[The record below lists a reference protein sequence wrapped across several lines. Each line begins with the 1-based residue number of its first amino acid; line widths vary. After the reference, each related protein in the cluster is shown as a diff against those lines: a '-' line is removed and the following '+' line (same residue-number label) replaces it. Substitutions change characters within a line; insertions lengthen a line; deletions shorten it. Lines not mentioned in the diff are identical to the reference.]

1 MSLAEDHFSEQTT
14 LSFLINYLIMKSFLK
29 KMVAAVSLVVA
40 MVANVEAQNSFAYQ
54 AVIRT
59 AKGELVSNKE
69 IGMQFSLIYDGKVVY
84 CETQKPTTNQYGSV
98 QVEVGKGQKV
108 SGSFADVPWSTM
120 QVMMKIEADPNGGTN
135 YIDLGTIQ
143 LQPAPYAMYA
153 PAAGKVTTIQAGD
166 PKSDS
171 NALFEVKDKD
181 GNVVFAVYPDGV
193 RVFVDDSDSTVTK
206 AISTGFAVSGRKA
219 AKEGE
224 EANIFAVNAQ
234 GTQVFVNEEDT
245 AGGKAMQTGFA
256 VSGRKA
262 AKDGSDLFTVGSTGT
277 QVYIDE
283 DATKAVRTGFAVS
296 GRRGGAKDTD
306 KYLEINTDGT
316 HVYIDNE
323 DDSTKAVRTGFAV
336 SGRRGGAKDAAKYM
350 EINAD
355 GTKVYVGADGKAI
368 KTGFAVSGRR
378 GGSKGKEI
386 KLFEVNNFGTQI
398 YIDAENTK
406 AQRTG
411 FAVSGRRGA
420 AKDGN
425 FDSNQDKYMVIDA
438 DGTVIYVDYEAAKAI
453 QTGFAVSGRKAAK
466 DGTQNTILKVDNA
479 EGTHIY
485 IEDVDGKVMP
495 TGFAVSGRKAAK
507 DGESDL
513 MRITGDKTTITAKNL
528 GMLDKESDKSMMSI
542 TSDST
547 KIITDDLQLLNHN
560 DSTLLTTNNGNVE
573 VMNDLVV
580 LGDVAQTVDADT
592 VEDALP
598 IYMAVVERID
608 TIVCA
613 DTAPGLQAAKGY
625 ALLKIYGNGLF
636 AQNQNI
642 DAEGNNVI
650 LFDANGN
657 PIQQHQAA
665 AAAVI
670 LAKAS
675 TADAKLIV
683 WPLKQVNN
691 LKICFGLMA
700 AGDTANRYVN
710 VEAYVNA
717 SAPVE
722 CLVDVKAEV
731 DSLGTVVVNGP
742 KVYGEKVD
750 LVPQPIEGYHFT
762 KWTDGRQANPRTALI
777 LHDTAFA
784 SANFEINTYNIIAKA
799 KNGKV
804 EISGPWNAD
813 TTFNHGSKITLKAIP
828 FENHH
833 FMGWSD
839 GDTAKLRQFTIKSD
853 TTFEALFAIDSF
865 NIKLQAK
872 NGMVAGEGV
881 YPYGTEIEIS
891 ATADTAAGYHFV
903 NWSDNIDDNPRK
915 LTVTENL
922 ELTANFAINTYAL
935 TYKVDGEIFG
945 DVETVEYGAP
955 LTLRDSLVKEGY
967 TFSGWS
973 AIPETMPK
981 NNVTVTGSWSINQ
994 YTITFK
1000 SDTNVVYTTIKQ
1012 DYNTTFDMPKE
1023 EPVKTGYTF
1032 KGWSDTLTTI
1042 PAKDTTITAKW
1053 EINKYKVTFDTD
1065 GGTEIAA
1072 IEQDYNTAFDML
1084 KNEPTKAGY
1093 SFKGWSDTLT
1103 TIPAMDITITAKWE
1117 IEKYKIEFDYNGGAL
1132 AEGVTNQA
1140 EYTIE
1145 SKDITLAE
1153 PSRIGYEFEGWEGT
1167 GLTGP
1172 TKNVIITKGSTG
1184 NRSYT
1189 AKWKIENYDISY
1201 ILDNNASWASGCN
1214 PTVSY
1219 NYETETVT
1227 LPTSQNIACAS
1238 HTFVGWVD
1246 AAGNAITGWN
1256 AHTRVGSLE
1265 LTAQWTV
1272 NQYSVTYAANESA
1285 YGYVTAKDANNNEIA
1300 TGSSV
1305 DYGTTITLEAH
1316 AYEHYQFKKWSDDS
1330 FDNPHAAMPVTEAV
1344 NLTATFEPKE
1354 YNVRFEGNI
1363 ANAIGGM
1370 QAQRFTYDVSQELV
1384 PNSYTA
1390 NGYAFAGWATTE
1402 TGAKVYDD
1410 KQTISIDDNIK
1421 LYAVWFNA
1429 QLASSAT
1436 TFYKGSTLS
1445 VSAAFKTNNGSAYM
1459 PDTEQ
1464 LSWQLALKTLA
1475 GTAVEGTTTTADA
1488 SSASLTI
1495 PVTTTLTEG
1504 QYILHAVLNY
1514 NGTQI
1519 GEADFMVTAVEGM
1532 VAVKGATVSGP
1543 VGTGDAASKVFI
1555 DGRTVAIRDLV
1566 VCDHE
1571 VTQAE
1576 YQSVMGTNPSYFD
1589 NTPGTFDGVDGIKLV
1604 TAGETQEN
1612 RPVEMVSWYDALVYC
1627 NALSNKEGLTPCYS
1641 INGSTNPADWG
1652 DVPTSDNNATWD
1664 AVTCNFDANGYR
1676 LPTEAEWEYVARGG
1690 NGGIPAN
1697 QTTYSGSDNIDA
1709 VAWYNANSDSK
1720 SHEVKKKNPNTLG
1733 IYDMTGNI
1741 WEWCWD
1747 KTNKLDGADDN
1758 VTPIVSSTSFDGV
1771 GEGDKRVGRGGCWIF
1786 DANLCGV
1793 AYRRCNSPVWK
1804 YKDVGFRVV
1813 RTANAEPATSYIF
1826 IGGDNANNGNTGL
1839 TFNSPLKTI
1848 EAAAAK
1854 MNDANTNYTICVN
1867 GTLTGSQTLGEEF
1880 NGKAKSITLRGL
1892 NGTDKLDGQ
1901 SQDRVLYDS
1910 TTVPVTIKNLTI
1922 TRGNAEESDGGGIYI
1937 AKGATLALANGAL
1950 VTGNKSSRK
1959 GTNPETGR
1967 GGGVYNAGTLFMY
1980 GSAVIGDNTQTSAAS
1995 SISNCS
2001 NTAARGSGL
2010 FNASTGKAYLGYSS
2024 ENQISEL
2031 TGGIFYNYNS
2041 GVNNIEG
2048 TGVFNRGTVKMSSG
2062 AIAYNGSESF
2072 GVGVYNEGN
2081 QGYFELSGGKISN
2094 NKSYSSSSFGGG
2106 MRVVTSA
2113 TFKMTGGEISGNQ
2126 AAYCGAVSV
2135 MTATFTMTGG
2145 IISGNTS
2152 LATSKS
2158 VEFESGNFNIGGSA
2172 VIADTVRLVYKSNK
2186 MDTICIYKKIDD
2198 DVTVI
2203 LAPDLYT
2210 NNLTILALDNNAQTN
2225 LLNEVGKFRLTNSD
2239 WRISTDGK
2247 LLSKDFV
2254 QVPGAYFTG
2263 AATVASSGVFVQDT
2277 QITIPNLLVCNHE
2290 VTQREWQT
2298 VMGISQEV
2306 MDEMDKK
2313 DDEADNGVHGI
2324 GDNNPAYRVTWY
2336 AAIAYCNKRSLD
2348 EGLTP
2353 VYTVSGIDNWRDL
2366 TYYQI
2371 PKDADDDIWDAVTC
2385 DPNANGY
2392 RLPTEAEWEYLARG
2406 GNLTNN
2412 GQTNYSGSN
2421 TIGEVAWYK
2430 GNSSGKTHE
2439 VKTTTM
2445 ANRLGLF
2452 DMSGNVWE
2460 WCWDLDLQSPTHE
2473 RHTRGGSWDCNNQAD
2488 PHEWCNVNTRATD
2501 EPYELKHDLG
2511 LRVVRTVSQLGMV
2524 YVEGATV
2531 SDQVNGSLVFNGRT
2545 IAIPNLIVSDHEVT
2559 QFEYQAVMGTNPS
2572 QFISNPA
2579 EGEVQENRPVENVSW
2594 YDAIYYCNKRSAREG
2609 LTACYKVDNDTST
2622 ANWGYIP
2629 HKGDVITG
2637 TITCDFNAN
2646 GYRLPTEA
2654 EWEYLARGG
2663 NLTNEGQTAYS
2674 GNDDASKVAWFGDA
2688 NGQTHEVKKLDSN
2701 VLDLYD
2707 MSGNLWEWCWDW
2719 YVYPI
2724 GNTTPATGPEEGSK
2738 RCLRGGCWKTD
2749 VSNSEVVCRGY
2760 FEPKTRSSIY
2770 GFRVV
2775 RSASSSIYVGGG
2787 TSSNPTGLTPND
2799 AFATLAEATNLI
2811 KTINNPSLDYTIY
2824 INGTLEGAQTLT
2836 ADLNDK
2842 ASSIT
2847 LCGLN
2852 GLDGYGVPRDK
2863 LSKNYSSAVLTISTT
2878 VSVTIR
2884 DLQIT
2889 GGSISGN
2896 GGGIYINNGN
2906 VTLVRGALVGDVATA
2921 AASYGTNSNMAKSG
2935 AGVYLD
2941 GGTLTMKNGSAISH
2955 NYATAN
2961 NMNTSNEGGGGVFVT
2976 GGGQLN
2982 IEPGAKI
2989 EFNGSAM
2996 RAGGVLLAGKANV
3009 TMTGGAISNNSATN
3023 YGGGVLFAS
3032 DAYEKTFV
3040 MNGGSISNN
3049 TVTENDINNSSPGGG
3064 GVFLDHGTFIM
3075 SGDASI
3081 NGNTATLNGGGIR
3094 MVQDAVFKMQGGTI
3108 SGNSLSL
3115 TTQNYGLGI
3124 SMAINAQ
3131 LYMGGSA
3138 YINPNNDVL
3147 VDEDNRI
3154 EEVNR
3159 ITVTSQ
3165 LTAEAPVATI
3175 TPVSYSRTTPMLQIP
3190 DNADNSLKAEFGKF
3204 AVTPQN
3210 ESTLWAISDEG
3221 YLTQTIEDGSSLQS
3235 TINSVNASGI
3245 SATITLADDIYLTRG
3260 FSGKDADHKITIDGV
3275 GNYHIAIQS
3284 ETNDIVIKNVNFQ
3297 NGYSSQCGGMLKLV
3311 GKDLSD
3317 DDEMEPAENLPSLT
3331 IENCSFTDCGTS
3343 GAWTVDGGSIYVK
3356 GYRNMAL
3363 KNTTFQG
3370 SGNYQIAM
3378 SGGFIAAFLHKTQG
3392 LDVTIEGCSFN
3403 GGTAG
3408 YGGAIN
3414 LHAPTDASITIDNC
3428 VFENN
3433 EVNPGGSAGAI
3444 DCYTSATLNISN
3456 TTFTNNVGYQMVNG
3470 TRADNVLLGENTQAI
3485 LTNCTINGVVVNETK
3500 TGAF

>member
-29 KMVAAVSLVVA
+29 KMVAVVSLVVA

-59 AKGELVSNKE
+59 AKGELVSSKE
-69 IGMQFSLIYDGKVVY
+69 IGMQFSLIYDGKVIY

-120 QVMMKIEADPNGGTN
+120 QVMMKIEADPNGGTS

-171 NALFEVKDKD
+171 DALFEVKDKD

-283 DATKAVRTGFAVS
+283 DATKAISTGFAVS
-296 GRRGGAKDTD
+296 GRKGADKGDD

-355 GTKVYVGADGKAI
+355 GTKVYVGADGKAMP
-368 KTGFAVSGRR
+368 TGFAVSGRR
-378 GGSKGKEI
+378 GAAKGKEI
-386 KLFEVNNFGTQI
+386 KLFEVNSFGTQI

-420 AKDGN
+420 AKDGST
-425 FDSNQDKYMVIDA
+425 DSNQDKYMVIDA
-438 DGTVIYVDYEAAKAI
+438 DGTVIYVDYEAAKAM

-466 DGTQNTILKVDNA
+466 DGTPNTILKVDNT

-528 GMLDKESDKSMMSI
+528 GMQDKESDKSMMSI

-547 KIITDDLQLLNHN
+547 IIFTDDLQLLNHN

-592 VEDALP
+592 VEDVLP

-636 AQNQNI
+636 AQNQNV

-670 LAKAS
+670 LTKAS

-750 LVPQPIEGYHFT
+750 LVPQPVEGYHFT
-762 KWTDGRQANPRTALI
+762 KWADGRQANPRTALI

-804 EISGPWNAD
+804 EISGDRNAD
-813 TTFNHGSKITLKAIP
+813 STFNHGTNIILKAIP

-833 FMGWSD
+833 FMGWND

-872 NGMVAGEGV
+872 NGTVAGEGV

-915 LTVTENL
+915 LTVTDNM

-967 TFSGWS
+967 TFIGWS

-1000 SDTNVVYTTIKQ
+1000 SDTNVVYTTVKQ

-1032 KGWSDTLTTI
+1032 KGWSDTLTAI

-1053 EINKYKVTFDTD
+1053 EINKYTITYKVGNTVYETIKDVEYNTSITAITMQDKEGYTFIGWSYNGSAELPKTMPDADVEISGSYEINRHTITYKVDGAIFKTIEDVAYDTQITAIDGPSKEGYDFSGWSNVPSKMPDADVEISGTFSKKTFQIKFDVNGVITEKTYQYDETPSYDDINLTKESTAEFTYTFEKWEPVITKVTADQTYVAKFKVERAKYTLKFMDGENVVETRPVENGSNISAPTD
-1065 GGTEIAA
+1065 
-1072 IEQDYNTAFDML
+1072 NL
-1084 KNEPTKAGY
+1084 TK
-1093 SFKGWSDTLT
+1093 
-1103 TIPAMDITITAKWE
+1103 E
-1117 IEKYKIEFDYNGGAL
+1117 
-1132 AEGVTNQA
+1132 
-1140 EYTIE
+1140 
-1145 SKDITLAE
+1145 
-1153 PSRIGYEFEGWEGT
+1153 
-1167 GLTGP
+1167 
-1172 TKNVIITKGSTG
+1172 
-1184 NRSYT
+1184 
-1189 AKWKIENYDISY
+1189 
-1201 ILDNNASWASGCN
+1201 
-1214 PTVSY
+1214 
-1219 NYETETVT
+1219 
-1227 LPTSQNIACAS
+1227 
-1238 HTFVGWVD
+1238 
-1246 AAGNAITGWN
+1246 
-1256 AHTRVGSLE
+1256 
-1265 LTAQWTV
+1265 
-1272 NQYSVTYAANESA
+1272 
-1285 YGYVTAKDANNNEIA
+1285 GYV
-1300 TGSSV
+1300 
-1305 DYGTTITLEAH
+1305 
-1316 AYEHYQFKKWSDDS
+1316 
-1330 FDNPHAAMPVTEAV
+1330 
-1344 NLTATFEPKE
+1344 
-1354 YNVRFEGNI
+1354 
-1363 ANAIGGM
+1363 
-1370 QAQRFTYDVSQELV
+1370 
-1384 PNSYTA
+1384 
-1390 NGYAFAGWATTE
+1390 FAGWATTANATTTE
-1402 TGAKVYDD
+1402 SVAATMPTNDLTY
-1410 KQTISIDDNIK
+1410 
-1421 LYAVWFNA
+1421 YAVWFNA

-1514 NGTQI
+1514 NGTRI
-1519 GEADFMVTAVEGM
+1519 GEADFVVTAVEGM

-1555 DGRTVAIRDLV
+1555 DGRTVTIHDLYV
-1566 VCDHE
+1566 SDHE

-1576 YQSVMGTNPSYFD
+1576 YQAVMGTNPSHFTSNPYE
-1589 NTPGTFDGVDGIKLV
+1589 
-1604 TAGETQEN
+1604 GEVQNN
-1612 RPVEMVSWYDALVYC
+1612 RPVEMVNWYDALVYC
-1627 NALSNKEGLTPCYS
+1627 NTLSIKEGLTPCYS

-1652 DVPTSDNNATWD
+1652 DVPTSNNDATWD
-1664 AVTCNFDANGYR
+1664 GATCNFDANGYR

-1690 NGGIPAN
+1690 NGGIPEI
-1697 QTTYSGSDNIDA
+1697 QTIYSGSDNIDD
-1709 VAWYNANSDSK
+1709 VAWYGMSETTGI
-1720 SHEVKKKNPNTLG
+1720 SHAVKKKNPNTLG

-1786 DANLCGV
+1786 NANLCGV

-1804 YKDVGFRVV
+1804 YQDVGFRVV
-1813 RTANAEPATSYIF
+1813 RTANAEPTTNIF
-1826 IGGDNANNGNTGL
+1826 IGGDNANDDNTGL
-1839 TFNSPLKTI
+1839 TVNSPLATI
-1848 EAAAAK
+1848 AAAASK
-1854 MNDANTNYTICVN
+1854 MNDVNNTNYTIYVN
-1867 GTLTGSQTLGEEF
+1867 GTLTGMQSLGGNL
-1880 NGKAKSITLRGL
+1880 NGKAAKITLCGL
-1892 NGTDKLDGQ
+1892 NGNSTDILDGNN
-1901 SQDRVLYDS
+1901 SGTVLTIN
-1910 TTVPVTIKNLTI
+1910 TTVPVTIKNLKI
-1922 TRGNAEESDGGGIYI
+1922 SGGNATNGGGIYCS
-1937 AKGATLALANGAL
+1937 AGSDVTLDNGAK
-1950 VTGNKSSRK
+1950 VAGNIAQEK
-1959 GTNPETGR
+1959 
-1967 GGGVYNAGTLFMY
+1967 GGGVYVDGKVISNDTIRGKLTINKLADISDNNVVVVHSSGDDGGAGVYVNYGMMLLNGGEISNNYHGTSSGNSFTSTTVNGRGGIRLQYAIFTMRDGKISGNKSGHMGGNIFSVASRIDICGGEISDGVIGYNNSSYDAVGSALLLDIKTVLNMSGGKIIGNKTWAGQNKTGRGAVVVCNTSIFNMSGGTISGNTIESGGNRY
-1980 GSAVIGDNTQTSAAS
+1980 GSAVCVIDN
-1995 SISNCS
+1995 
-2001 NTAARGSGL
+2001 
-2010 FNASTGKAYLGYSS
+2010 
-2024 ENQISEL
+2024 
-2031 TGGIFYNYNS
+2031 
-2041 GVNNIEG
+2041 
-2048 TGVFNRGTVKMSSG
+2048 GVFNISDS
-2062 AIAYNGSESF
+2062 ANIA
-2072 GVGVYNEGN
+2072 
-2081 QGYFELSGGKISN
+2081 SN
-2094 NKSYSSSSFGGG
+2094 NDVYLAEGKMITIAGKLTADN
-2106 MRVVTSA
+2106 VA
-2113 TFKMTGGEISGNQ
+2113 TITP
-2126 AAYCGAVSV
+2126 
-2135 MTATFTMTGG
+2135 
-2145 IISGNTS
+2145 
-2152 LATSKS
+2152 
-2158 VEFESGNFNIGGSA
+2158 
-2172 VIADTVRLVYKSNK
+2172 
-2186 MDTICIYKKIDD
+2186 
-2198 DVTVI
+2198 DV
-2203 LAPDLYT
+2203 YT
-2210 NNLTILALDNNAQTN
+2210 NNRTILALDNNAQTN

-2263 AATVASSGVFVQDT
+2263 AATVASSGVFVQGT

-2290 VTQREWQT
+2290 VTQSEWQT
-2298 VMGISQEV
+2298 VMDVSQS
-2306 MDEMDKK
+2306 DINSSYLGDDK
-2313 DDEADNGVHGI
+2313 
-2324 GDNNPAYRVTWY
+2324 PAYQITWY
-2336 AAIAYCNKRSLD
+2336 AAIAYCNKRSVD

-2353 VYTVSGIDNWRDL
+2353 VYSVSGIANWKGL
-2366 TYYQI
+2366 TYDDI
-2371 PKDADDDIWDAVTC
+2371 PKEDNVNWNAVTC
-2385 DPNANGY
+2385 NFDANGY

-2412 GQTNYSGSN
+2412 GQMAYSGSN
-2421 TIGEVAWYK
+2421 DIGDVAWYK
-2430 GNSSGKTHE
+2430 SNSSGHPHD
-2439 VKTTTM
+2439 VKTKM
-2445 ANRLGLF
+2445 DFNRLGLY

-2460 WCWDLDLQSPTHE
+2460 WCWEPALQSATHE
-2473 RHTRGGSWDCNNQAD
+2473 RHTRGGSWDCSENS
-2488 PHEWCNVNTRATD
+2488 EWCNVNTRAVE
-2501 EPYELKHDLG
+2501 EPYEIKMDMG

-2524 YVEGATV
+2524 HVEGATV
-2531 SDQVNGSLVFNGRT
+2531 SDQVSGSLVFNGRT
-2545 IAIPNLIVSDHEVT
+2545 ITIPNLIVSDHEVT

-2594 YDAIYYCNKRSAREG
+2594 YDALVYCNTRSIAEG
-2609 LTACYKVDNDTST
+2609 LTPCYTISGSTIPAEWGTVPTSNNST
-2622 ANWGYIP
+2622 WNSAI
-2629 HKGDVITG
+2629 
-2637 TITCDFNAN
+2637 CDFNAN

-2663 NLTNEGQTAYS
+2663 NKDNYTYS
-2674 GNDDASKVAWFGDA
+2674 GNDDASKVAWFDDA
-2688 NGQTHEVKKLDSN
+2688 NGQTHEVKKLLPN
-2701 VLDLYD
+2701 ALGLYD
-2707 MSGNLWEWCWDW
+2707 MSGNVWEWCWDW
-2719 YVYPI
+2719 YDYPI
-2724 GNTTPATGPEEGSK
+2724 ENTTPSTGPGEGLK

-2749 VSNSEVVCRGY
+2749 VSNSEVDCRGY
-2760 FEPKTRSSIY
+2760 SEPKIRSSIY

-2775 RSASSSIYVGGG
+2775 RSASANIYVGGG

-2799 AFATLAEATNLI
+2799 AFATIADAANLI
-2811 KTINNPSLDYTIY
+2811 NTINNPMLDYTIY
-2824 INGTLEGAQTLT
+2824 INGTLNGAQTFS
-2836 ADLNDK
+2836 ADLNGK

-2847 LCGLN
+2847 ICGLN
-2852 GLDGYGVPRDK
+2852 GLDGDGVPQDK
-2863 LSKNYSSAVLTISTT
+2863 LVGYKSSTELTINTIIPVIISKLQITDGYAANGGGINMCRGSRVTLSFGALVGEAATSVATESSYANQGMCGGGIYNGGGNLILGDGSMVCHNYALADYSSGEQAGAGISCYGGTITVMAGAKVIYNYSSARGGGIALYDGAQLYVNGGNIDNNEAKGWGGGVFFSNNGDNPASTKM
-2878 VSVTIR
+2878 VM
-2884 DLQIT
+2884 T
-2889 GGSISGN
+2889 GGSVSGN
-2896 GGGIYINNGN
+2896 SVTGKVSSWNESGGGIYIDCGTVTVSGNAQINNN
-2906 VTLVRGALVGDVATA
+2906 SAT
-2921 AASYGTNSNMAKSG
+2921 
-2935 AGVYLD
+2935 VQ
-2941 GGTLTMKNGSAISH
+2941 
-2955 NYATAN
+2955 
-2961 NMNTSNEGGGGVFVT
+2961 GGGVGIGSGTFDMH
-2976 GGGQLN
+2976 GGILSGN
-2982 IEPGAKI
+2982 TVDE
-2989 EFNGSAM
+2989 
-2996 RAGGVLLAGKANV
+2996 R
-3009 TMTGGAISNNSATN
+3009 GGAISYN
-3023 YGGGVLFAS
+3023 
-3032 DAYEKTFV
+3032 
-3040 MNGGSISNN
+3040 
-3049 TVTENDINNSSPGGG
+3049 TENANFQI
-3064 GVFLDHGTFIM
+3064 
-3075 SGDASI
+3075 GD
-3081 NGNTATLNGGGIR
+3081 
-3094 MVQDAVFKMQGGTI
+3094 
-3108 SGNSLSL
+3108 
-3115 TTQNYGLGI
+3115 
-3124 SMAINAQ
+3124 
-3131 LYMGGSA
+3131 SA
-3138 YINPNNDVL
+3138 YIPCSGLKHNDVCL
-3147 VDEDNRI
+3147 LQSSTI
-3154 EEVNR
+3154 K
-3159 ITVTSQ
+3159 VTSE
-3165 LTAEAPVATI
+3165 LKCTAPVATI
-3175 TPVSYSRTTPMLQIP
+3175 TPESYSRTTPVLQIP

-3204 AVTPQN
+3204 AVIPVVSG
-3210 ESTLWAISDEG
+3210 STLTSWSINSEGKLQEGQSHTFVDLGLQSGNLWATCNVGASSPEEYGDYFAWGETEPYYSSLDPLTWKEGKENGCVWASYTKLSDGASSPTFSKYNSTDGKTTLEPADDAATVNWGLGWSTPTEAEYQELLDNCSWSWKDNYNNTSVNG
-3221 YLTQTIEDGSSLQS
+3221 YLFTSQINGKQIFFPAAGGYSGADNGSTGTNGFYWTAS
-3235 TINSVNASGI
+3235 IYNS
-3245 SATITLADDIYLTRG
+3245 D
-3260 FSGKDADHKITIDGV
+3260 FS
-3275 GNYHIAIQS
+3275 
-3284 ETNDIVIKNVNFQ
+3284 NVNDLNFG
-3297 NGYSSQCGGMLKLV
+3297 NTYNPYVNYPYTRFCGFPV
-3311 GKDLSD
+3311 R
-3317 DDEMEPAENLPSLT
+3317 P
-3331 IENCSFTDCGTS
+3331 
-3343 GAWTVDGGSIYVK
+3343 VK
-3356 GYRNMAL
+3356 R
-3363 KNTTFQG
+3363 
-3370 SGNYQIAM
+3370 
-3378 SGGFIAAFLHKTQG
+3378 
-3392 LDVTIEGCSFN
+3392 
-3403 GGTAG
+3403 
-3408 YGGAIN
+3408 
-3414 LHAPTDASITIDNC
+3414 P
-3428 VFENN
+3428 
-3433 EVNPGGSAGAI
+3433 
-3444 DCYTSATLNISN
+3444 
-3456 TTFTNNVGYQMVNG
+3456 
-3470 TRADNVLLGENTQAI
+3470 
-3485 LTNCTINGVVVNETK
+3485 
-3500 TGAF
+3500 

>member
-69 IGMQFSLIYDGKVVY
+69 IAMQFSLIYDGKVVY
-84 CETQKPTTNQYGSV
+84 CETQKPTTNQYGNV

-120 QVMMKIEADPNGGTN
+120 QVMMKIEADPNGGTS

-193 RVFVDDSDSTVTK
+193 RVFVDDSDSTAAK
-206 AISTGFAVSGRKA
+206 AMPTGFAVSGRKA
-219 AKEGE
+219 AKNGE

-277 QVYIDE
+277 QIYIDE
-283 DATKAVRTGFAVS
+283 DATKAISTGFAVS
-296 GRRGGAKDTD
+296 GRKGADKGDD

-355 GTKVYVGADGKAI
+355 GTKVYVGADGKAMP
-368 KTGFAVSGRR
+368 TGFAVSGRR
-378 GGSKGKEI
+378 GAAKGKEI

-420 AKDGN
+420 AKEGN
-425 FDSNQDKYMVIDA
+425 ADSYDKYMVIDA

-507 DGESDL
+507 DGETDL

-528 GMLDKESDKSMMSI
+528 GMQDKESDKSMMSI

-547 KIITDDLQLLNHN
+547 IIFTDDLQLLNHN

-580 LGDVAQTVDADT
+580 LGDVAQTIDADT
-592 VEDALP
+592 VEDVLP

-750 LVPQPIEGYHFT
+750 LVPQPVEGYHFT

-804 EISGPWNAD
+804 EISGERNAD
-813 TTFNHGSKITLKAIP
+813 STFNHGTNIILKAIP

-833 FMGWSD
+833 FMGWND
-839 GDTAKLRQFTIKSD
+839 GNTAKLRQFTIKSD

-1000 SDTNVVYTTIKQ
+1000 SDTNVVYTTVKQ
-1012 DYNTTFDMPKE
+1012 DYNTAFDMPKE

-1065 GGTEIAA
+1065 GGSEIAA

-1084 KNEPTKAGY
+1084 KNVPTKTGY
-1093 SFKGWSDTLT
+1093 TFKGWSDTLT
-1103 TIPAMDITITAKWE
+1103 AIPAKDTTITAKWE
-1117 IEKYKIEFDYNGGAL
+1117 IEKYKIEFDNNGGAL
-1132 AEGVTNQA
+1132 AENVTNQA

-1172 TKNVIITKGSTG
+1172 TKNVTIAKGSTG
-1184 NRSYT
+1184 DRTYT
-1189 AKWKIENYDISY
+1189 AKWEIENYEITY
-1201 ILDNNASWASGCN
+1201 TLGNNASWASGCN

-1316 AYEHYQFKKWSDDS
+1316 ANEHYQFKKWSDDS

-1370 QAQRFTYDVSQELV
+1370 QAQWFTYDVSQELV
-1384 PNSYTA
+1384 PNGYTA

-1445 VSAAFKTNNGSAYM
+1445 VSAAFKTNNGGAYM

-1532 VAVKGATVSGP
+1532 VAVKGATVSGA
-1543 VGTGDAASKVFI
+1543 VGSDDADSKVFI

-1627 NALSNKEGLTPCYS
+1627 NTLSIKEGLTPCYS
-1641 INGSTNPADWG
+1641 INGSMNPADWG

-1664 AVTCNFDANGYR
+1664 AVNCNFDANGYR

-1690 NGGIPAN
+1690 NGGIPEI
-1697 QTTYSGSDNIDA
+1697 QTIYSGTNNSDEQPLINY
-1709 VAWYNANSDSK
+1709 AWYNANSDSK

-1747 KTNKLDGADDN
+1747 KASWVNGNDGIGGTAVAIN
-1758 VTPIVSSTSFDGV
+1758 IETPS
-1771 GEGDKRVGRGGCWIF
+1771 EGATEGPGRVGRGGCWSF
-1786 DANLCGV
+1786 AANLCQVDHRHINHPG
-1793 AYRRCNSPVWK
+1793 YT
-1804 YKDVGFRVV
+1804 YQDVGFRVV
-1813 RTANAEPATSYIF
+1813 RTANDEPTTNIF
-1826 IGGDNANNGNTGL
+1826 IGGDNANDDNTGL
-1839 TFNSPLKTI
+1839 TVNSPLATI

-1854 MNDANTNYTICVN
+1854 MTDANTNYTICVN
-1867 GTLTGSQTLGEEF
+1867 GTLTGSQTLSEEF
-1880 NGKAKSITLRGL
+1880 NGKAKSITLCGL
-1892 NGTDKLDGQ
+1892 NGTDKLDGNK
-1901 SQDRVLYDS
+1901 SGTVLTIG

-1922 TRGNAEESDGGGIYI
+1922 TGGYATEKGGGINMASGTVVTLESGALIGGTTGNTPASDDGASCANYAQQGGGVYCKGSLTLKNGSSVIYNYSMVGGGIYCVFGSLTI
-1937 AKGATLALANGAL
+1937 EAGAKVNLNGCL
-1950 VTGNKSSRK
+1950 NGD
-1959 GTNPETGR
+1959 
-1967 GGGVYNAGTLFMY
+1967 GGGVCLETC
-1980 GSAVIGDNTQTSAAS
+1980 SA
-1995 SISNCS
+1995 
-2001 NTAARGSGL
+2001 
-2010 FNASTGKAYLGYSS
+2010 
-2024 ENQISEL
+2024 
-2031 TGGIFYNYNS
+2031 
-2041 GVNNIEG
+2041 
-2048 TGVFNRGTVKMSSG
+2048 
-2062 AIAYNGSESF
+2062 
-2072 GVGVYNEGN
+2072 
-2081 QGYFELSGGKISN
+2081 
-2094 NKSYSSSSFGGG
+2094 
-2106 MRVVTSA
+2106 
-2113 TFKMTGGEISGNQ
+2113 
-2126 AAYCGAVSV
+2126 
-2135 MTATFTMTGG
+2135 FTMTGG
-2145 IISGNTS
+2145 EVCYNRSDGEGGGVLVGGASIITLQNGEISHNTSFYERKGGGVYVTDCSSFIMTGGSINSNSANDGSGIYLTSNSTLTVSGNAAISTNNDVYLKS
-2152 LATSKS
+2152 SSSRITIAGALTADNVAT
-2158 VEFESGNFNIGGSA
+2158 I
-2172 VIADTVRLVYKSNK
+2172 T
-2186 MDTICIYKKIDD
+2186 
-2198 DVTVI
+2198 
-2203 LAPDLYT
+2203 PDAYT
-2210 NNLTILALDNNAQTN
+2210 NNRTILELDNNAQTN

-2263 AATVASSGVFVQDT
+2263 AATVASSGVFVQGT

-2290 VTQREWQT
+2290 VTQKEWKT
-2298 VMGISQEV
+2298 VMGEGSYSTTIVE
-2306 MDEMDKK
+2306 
-2313 DDEADNGVHGI
+2313 
-2324 GDNNPAYRVTWY
+2324 GDQIPVYYVTWY
-2336 AAIAYCNKRSLD
+2336 DAIYYCNKRSIR
-2348 EGLTP
+2348 EGLTACYM
-2353 VYTVSGIDNWRDL
+2353 VEGDTTTANWGYTPCTGTKASINGTI
-2366 TYYQI
+2366 
-2371 PKDADDDIWDAVTC
+2371 TC
-2385 DPNANGY
+2385 DFNANGY

-2412 GQTNYSGSN
+2412 GQTDYSGSN

-2430 GNSSGKTHE
+2430 SNSGDNNSETNRKPHD
-2439 VKTTTM
+2439 VKTTTK
-2445 ANRLGLF
+2445 ANRLGLY

-2460 WCWDLDLQSPTHE
+2460 WCWEPALQSATHE
-2473 RHTRGGSWDCNNQAD
+2473 RHTRGGSWDCSENSK
-2488 PHEWCNVNTRATD
+2488 WCNVNTRAVEEPD
-2501 EPYELKHDLG
+2501 EIKMDMG

-2531 SDQVNGSLVFNGRT
+2531 SSKVNGSLVFNERT

-2688 NGQTHEVKKLDSN
+2688 NGQTHEVKKLAPN
-2701 VLDLYD
+2701 VLGLYD
-2707 MSGNLWEWCWDW
+2707 MSGNVWEWCWDW

-2724 GNTTPATGPEEGSK
+2724 VNSTPTTGPGEGST

-2787 TSSNPTGLTPND
+2787 NSSNPTGLTPND
-2799 AFATLAEATNLI
+2799 AFTTLADAANLI

-2824 INGTLEGAQTLT
+2824 INGTLNGPQTLS
-2836 ADLNDK
+2836 ADLNGK

-2852 GLDGYGVPRDK
+2852 GLDGDGVPQDK
-2863 LSKNYSSAVLTISTT
+2863 LVGYKSSTELTINTIIPVIISKLQIADGYAAKGGGINMCSGSHVTLSFGALVGDTATSVATESSYANQGMCGGGIYNDGGNLILGDGSMVCHNYAPANYTSGEQAGAGIFCYGGTITVLAGAKVMYNYSSSRGGGIALYDGAQLYVNGGNIDNNEAKGWGGGVFFSNNGVNPASTKM
-2878 VSVTIR
+2878 VM
-2884 DLQIT
+2884 T
-2889 GGSISGN
+2889 GGSVSGN
-2896 GGGIYINNGN
+2896 SVTGKVSSWNESGGGIYIDCGTVTVSGNAQINNN
-2906 VTLVRGALVGDVATA
+2906 SAT
-2921 AASYGTNSNMAKSG
+2921 
-2935 AGVYLD
+2935 VQ
-2941 GGTLTMKNGSAISH
+2941 
-2955 NYATAN
+2955 
-2961 NMNTSNEGGGGVFVT
+2961 GGGVGIGSGTFDMH
-2976 GGGQLN
+2976 GGILSGN
-2982 IEPGAKI
+2982 TVGE
-2989 EFNGSAM
+2989 
-2996 RAGGVLLAGKANV
+2996 R
-3009 TMTGGAISNNSATN
+3009 GGAISYN
-3023 YGGGVLFAS
+3023 
-3032 DAYEKTFV
+3032 
-3040 MNGGSISNN
+3040 
-3049 TVTENDINNSSPGGG
+3049 TENAYFQI
-3064 GVFLDHGTFIM
+3064 
-3075 SGDASI
+3075 GD
-3081 NGNTATLNGGGIR
+3081 
-3094 MVQDAVFKMQGGTI
+3094 
-3108 SGNSLSL
+3108 
-3115 TTQNYGLGI
+3115 
-3124 SMAINAQ
+3124 
-3131 LYMGGSA
+3131 SA
-3138 YINPNNDVL
+3138 YIPCSGLKQNDVWL
-3147 VDEDNRI
+3147 PQSSTI
-3154 EEVNR
+3154 K
-3159 ITVTSQ
+3159 VTSE
-3165 LTAEAPVATI
+3165 LKCTAPVATI
-3175 TPVSYSRTTPMLQIP
+3175 TPESYSRTTPVLQIP

-3204 AVTPQN
+3204 GVVPVVSGA
-3210 ESTLWAISDEG
+3210 TLTSWYVSDQG
-3221 YLTQTIEDGSSLQS
+3221 YLQQGQSHTFVDLGLSSQTHWATCNVGATSPEEYGDYFAWGETNPKDDYSWSTYKHGTSSEAL
-3235 TINSVNASGI
+3235 TKYNTLEANGTVDN
-3245 SATITLADDIYLTRG
+3245 ITSLDAADDAATANWGVGCSMPTTEEIQELYNECYWEWTDG
-3260 FSGKDADHKITIDGV
+3260 YNGSNVAGYIVYKSIDKSHDTGITNNSGHSYSIGNDTHIFLPAAGYRYIDGILYNA
-3275 GNYHIAIQS
+3275 GS
-3284 ETNDIVIKNVNFQ
+3284 
-3297 NGYSSQCGGMLKLV
+3297 
-3311 GKDLSD
+3311 
-3317 DDEMEPAENLPSLT
+3317 
-3331 IENCSFTDCGTS
+3331 
-3343 GAWTVDGGSIYVK
+3343 GGSYWSASL
-3356 GYRNMAL
+3356 YYSTPSCAL
-3363 KNTTFQG
+3363 LC
-3370 SGNYQIAM
+3370 
-3378 SGGFIAAFLHKTQG
+3378 GFVSS
-3392 LDVTIEGCSFN
+3392 DVYPFN
-3403 GGTAG
+3403 G
-3408 YGGAIN
+3408 
-3414 LHAPTDASITIDNC
+3414 
-3428 VFENN
+3428 NN
-3433 EVNPGGSAGAI
+3433 RYCGHSVRP
-3444 DCYTSATLNISN
+3444 
-3456 TTFTNNVGYQMVNG
+3456 V
-3470 TRADNVLLGENTQAI
+3470 
-3485 LTNCTINGVVVNETK
+3485 K
-3500 TGAF
+3500 K

>member
-69 IGMQFSLIYDGKVVY
+69 IGMQFSLIYDGKVIY
-84 CETQKPTTNQYGSV
+84 CETQKPTTNQYGNV

-193 RVFVDDSDSTVTK
+193 RVFVDDSDSTAAK
-206 AISTGFAVSGRKA
+206 AMPTGFAVSGRKA

-1272 NQYSVTYAANESA
+1272 NQYSVTFNANNASAAGSMNAESFTHGEQQALTANGFTLEGYTFKGWSEDATSTDATYTDAASITVDKPMVLYAVWEVNHHNL
-1285 YGYVTAKDANNNEIA
+1285 TWDANGGNALSGDYTNGPE
-1300 TGSSV
+1300 V
-1305 DYGTTITLEAH
+1305 DYGTQITPPDAPTR
-1316 AYEHYQFKKWSDDS
+1316 A
-1330 FDNPHAAMPVTEAV
+1330 
-1344 NLTATFEPKE
+1344 
-1354 YNVRFEGNI
+1354 
-1363 ANAIGGM
+1363 
-1370 QAQRFTYDVSQELV
+1370 
-1384 PNSYTA
+1384 
-1390 NGYAFAGWATTE
+1390 GYAFAGWATTANATTAE
-1402 TGAKVYDD
+1402 TVA
-1410 KQTISIDDNIK
+1410 TTMPDND
-1421 LYAVWFNA
+1421 LTYYAVWFNA
-1429 QLASSAT
+1429 QLSSSTT
-1436 TFYKGSTLS
+1436 TFWRGSTLS
-1445 VSAAFKTNNGSAYM
+1445 VDAAFKTNNGGAYS
-1459 PDTEQ
+1459 PDSEQ
-1464 LSWQLALKTLA
+1464 LGWNLSLKSINGTATLA
-1475 GTAVEGTTTTADA
+1475 EST
-1488 SSASLTI
+1488 SANLTI
-1495 PVTTTLTEG
+1495 PNGMNFTDG
-1504 QYILHAVLNY
+1504 QQSILHAALNY

-1519 GEADFMVTAVEGM
+1519 AEADFVLTADHLIQGM
-1532 VAVKGATVSGP
+1532 VAVKGATISGAIDD
-1543 VGTGDAASKVFI
+1543 VESVVFVA
-1555 DGRTVAIRDLV
+1555 GRDVTIPNLY

-1576 YQSVMGTNPSYFD
+1576 YQAVMGINPSHFKD
-1589 NTPGTFDGVDGIKLV
+1589 NPADGEV
-1604 TAGETQEN
+1604 QEN
-1612 RPVEMVSWYDALVYC
+1612 RPVEMVKWQDALAYC
-1627 NALSNKEGLTPCYS
+1627 NTKSIIDHLTPCYS
-1641 INGSTNPADWG
+1641 VNGDTSANALLSADNLTIVC
-1652 DVPTSDNNATWD
+1652 DFN
-1664 AVTCNFDANGYR
+1664 ANGYR
-1676 LPTEAEWEYVARGG
+1676 LPTEAEWEYIARGG
-1690 NGGIPAN
+1690 NGLAGT
-1697 QTTYSGSDNIDA
+1697 QTTYSGSNTIGD
-1709 VAWYNANSDSK
+1709 VAWYEGNSDNK
-1720 SHEVKKKNPNTLG
+1720 THEVKKKAPNSLG
-1733 IYDMTGNI
+1733 IYDMTGNVA
-1741 WEWCWD
+1741 EWCWD
-1747 KTNKLDGADDN
+1747 LWHPESYSYGVRVLRGGEWGYSYNNDPIYVYYTVSTVAHSDGGAPGYVGSNDGFR
-1758 VTPIVSSTSFDGV
+1758 IVRTVNDGPTTCIFV
-1771 GEGDKRVGRGGCWIF
+1771 GENGD
-1786 DANLCGV
+1786 D
-1793 AYRRCNSPVWK
+1793 
-1804 YKDVGFRVV
+1804 
-1813 RTANAEPATSYIF
+1813 T
-1826 IGGDNANNGNTGL
+1826 NTGSSV
-1839 TFNSPLKTI
+1839 NSPLATI
-1848 EAAAAK
+1848 SAAASK
-1854 MNDANTNYTICVN
+1854 MNDVNNTNYTIYVN
-1867 GTLTGSQTLGEEF
+1867 GTLTGSQTLSEEF
-1880 NGKAKSITLRGL
+1880 NGKAKSITLGGL
-1892 NGTDKLDGQ
+1892 NTTDKLDGNN
-1901 SQDRVLYDS
+1901 SGTVLTIN
-1910 TTVPVTIKNLTI
+1910 TTVPVTVKNLTI
-1922 TRGNAEESDGGGIYI
+1922 TGGNATNGGGIYCS
-1937 AKGATLALANGAL
+1937 AGSDVTLDNGAK
-1950 VTGNKSSRK
+1950 VAGNIAQEK
-1959 GTNPETGR
+1959 
-1967 GGGVYNAGTLFMY
+1967 GGGVYVDGKVISNDTIRGKLTINKLADISDNNVVVVHSSGDDGGAGVYVNYGMMLLNGGEISNNYHGNDSGNSFNATTVNGRGGIRLQCAIFTMRDGKISGNKSGHMGGNIFSVASRIDICGGEISDGVIGYNNSSYDAVGSALLLDIKTVLNMSGGKIIGNKTWAGQNKIGRGAVVVCDSSIFNMSGGTISGNTIESGGNRY
-1980 GSAVIGDNTQTSAAS
+1980 GSAVCVIDN
-1995 SISNCS
+1995 
-2001 NTAARGSGL
+2001 
-2010 FNASTGKAYLGYSS
+2010 
-2024 ENQISEL
+2024 
-2031 TGGIFYNYNS
+2031 
-2041 GVNNIEG
+2041 
-2048 TGVFNRGTVKMSSG
+2048 GVFNISDS
-2062 AIAYNGSESF
+2062 ANIASNNDVHLNSDRIINITAPLDSALVATITPLTYAT
-2072 GVGVYNEGN
+2072 N
-2081 QGYFELSGGKISN
+2081 QSVLSGDAALVASQRTKFAITPQINGTETIRWSIS
-2094 NKSYSSSSFGGG
+2094 
-2106 MRVVTSA
+2106 
-2113 TFKMTGGEISGNQ
+2113 
-2126 AAYCGAVSV
+2126 
-2135 MTATFTMTGG
+2135 
-2145 IISGNTS
+2145 
-2152 LATSKS
+2152 
-2158 VEFESGNFNIGGSA
+2158 
-2172 VIADTVRLVYKSNK
+2172 
-2186 MDTICIYKKIDD
+2186 
-2198 DVTVI
+2198 
-2203 LAPDLYT
+2203 P
-2210 NNLTILALDNNAQTN
+2210 
-2225 LLNEVGKFRLTNSD
+2225 
-2239 WRISTDGK
+2239 DGK
-2247 LLSKDFV
+2247 LLKADFV
-2254 QVPGAYFTG
+2254 PVQGTYYDGSQRVDTSHIFIEGRRLAIQDLYACDHEVTQAEYEAVMGQGSNPSHFTTDPATDEVQSRRPVDNVNWYTAIAYCNKLSMAENLTPCYTIKGSTTPANWGSVPTENDPDWNAAECDFNANGYRLPTEAEWEYLARNGNLTGTQTAYSGSTSLDVVGWYSENSNSITHEVKQKEPNTLGLYDMSGNIWEWVWDWYSTSVDNNTAATGVLSGSKRAGRGGCWSLNSNFSQVAFLHGNVPEYINQDIGFRVVRTASNTDTCIITFNTNGGSAIAPMTVWNGYRLDVKPVKDALNFGGWYTDSELTKPFEGGSFVTSDTTLYAKWLSDFIEVPGTYFDGTE
-2263 AATVASSGVFVQDT
+2263 TVATSVVFTAGSEFPIQ
-2277 QITIPNLLVCNHE
+2277 NMLVCDHE
-2290 VTQREWQT
+2290 VTQREWET
-2298 VMGISQEV
+2298 VMGISQAE

-2348 EGLTP
+2348 EDLNP
-2353 VYTVSGIDNWRDL
+2353 VYTVDGMSNENWGDL
-2366 TYYQI
+2366 NYNDI
-2371 PKDADDDIWDAVTC
+2371 PRNNDDDVWKAVTC
-2385 DPNANGY
+2385 DFTKNGY

-2406 GNLTNN
+2406 GNLSNN
-2412 GQTNYSGSN
+2412 EQTSYSGSDE
-2421 TIGEVAWYK
+2421 IGDVAWYK
-2430 GNSSGKTHE
+2430 GNSGDNGGDTNGKTHE
-2439 VKTTTM
+2439 VKTK
-2445 ANRLGLF
+2445 APNNLVLY

-2460 WCWDLDLQSPTHE
+2460 WCWDSDLQSSTHE
-2473 RHTRGGSWDCNNQAD
+2473 RHTRGGSWDCWGDHQSTV
-2488 PHEWCNVNTRATD
+2488 HKWCNVNTRATD

-2511 LRVVRTVSQLGMV
+2511 LRVVRTV
-2524 YVEGATV
+2524 V
-2531 SDQVNGSLVFNGRT
+2531 SNETCQVT
-2545 IAIPNLIVSDHEVT
+2545 INN
-2559 QFEYQAVMGTNPS
+2559 GTNPERYYVLKGYY
-2572 QFISNPA
+2572 ITVPA
-2579 EGEVQENRPVENVSW
+2579 IPTR
-2594 YDAIYYCNKRSAREG
+2594 A
-2609 LTACYKVDNDTST
+2609 
-2622 ANWGYIP
+2622 GYIFEGWYSDEECETP
-2629 HKGDVITG
+2629 YNFKAAVTGDVTLY
-2637 TITCDFNAN
+2637 AK
-2646 GYRLPTEA
+2646 
-2654 EWEYLARGG
+2654 W
-2663 NLTNEGQTAYS
+2663 
-2674 GNDDASKVAWFGDA
+2674 
-2688 NGQTHEVKKLDSN
+2688 KK
-2701 VLDLYD
+2701 
-2707 MSGNLWEWCWDW
+2707 
-2719 YVYPI
+2719 
-2724 GNTTPATGPEEGSK
+2724 
-2738 RCLRGGCWKTD
+2738 
-2749 VSNSEVVCRGY
+2749 
-2760 FEPKTRSSIY
+2760 IY
-2770 GFRVV
+2770 
-2775 RSASSSIYVGGG
+2775 AKVGG
-2787 TSSNPTGLTPND
+2787 T
-2799 AFATLAEATNLI
+2799 F
-2811 KTINNPSLDYTIY
+2811 
-2824 INGTLEGAQTLT
+2824 
-2836 ADLNDK
+2836 
-2842 ASSIT
+2842 
-2847 LCGLN
+2847 
-2852 GLDGYGVPRDK
+2852 
-2863 LSKNYSSAVLTISTT
+2863 YS
-2878 VSVTIR
+2878 
-2884 DLQIT
+2884 D
-2889 GGSISGN
+2889 
-2896 GGGIYINNGN
+2896 
-2906 VTLVRGALVGDVATA
+2906 
-2921 AASYGTNSNMAKSG
+2921 
-2935 AGVYLD
+2935 
-2941 GGTLTMKNGSAISH
+2941 
-2955 NYATAN
+2955 
-2961 NMNTSNEGGGGVFVT
+2961 
-2976 GGGQLN
+2976 
-2982 IEPGAKI
+2982 
-2989 EFNGSAM
+2989 
-2996 RAGGVLLAGKANV
+2996 
-3009 TMTGGAISNNSATN
+3009 
-3023 YGGGVLFAS
+3023 
-3032 DAYEKTFV
+3032 
-3040 MNGGSISNN
+3040 
-3049 TVTENDINNSSPGGG
+3049 
-3064 GVFLDHGTFIM
+3064 
-3075 SGDASI
+3075 
-3081 NGNTATLNGGGIR
+3081 
-3094 MVQDAVFKMQGGTI
+3094 
-3108 SGNSLSL
+3108 
-3115 TTQNYGLGI
+3115 
-3124 SMAINAQ
+3124 
-3131 LYMGGSA
+3131 
-3138 YINPNNDVL
+3138 
-3147 VDEDNRI
+3147 
-3154 EEVNR
+3154 
-3159 ITVTSQ
+3159 
-3165 LTAEAPVATI
+3165 
-3175 TPVSYSRTTPMLQIP
+3175 
-3190 DNADNSLKAEFGKF
+3190 
-3204 AVTPQN
+3204 
-3210 ESTLWAISDEG
+3210 
-3221 YLTQTIEDGSSLQS
+3221 LQS
-3235 TINSVNASGI
+3235 TISAI
-3245 SATITLADDIYLTRG
+3245 SQ
-3260 FSGKDADHKITIDGV
+3260 V
-3275 GNYHIAIQS
+3275 S
-3284 ETNDIVIKNVNFQ
+3284 E
-3297 NGYSSQCGGMLKLV
+3297 
-3311 GKDLSD
+3311 
-3317 DDEMEPAENLPSLT
+3317 
-3331 IENCSFTDCGTS
+3331 
-3343 GAWTVDGGSIYVK
+3343 
-3356 GYRNMAL
+3356 
-3363 KNTTFQG
+3363 
-3370 SGNYQIAM
+3370 
-3378 SGGFIAAFLHKTQG
+3378 
-3392 LDVTIEGCSFN
+3392 DVTIELYDAVKADELGKADEPNTIIYAVKHIQSQIGVTLVVPEGANIALDSDCSNMFSECSNLVSADLRGFNTSGVTNMSYMFYRCSALTMLDVSGFNTANVTNMLDMFGNCESLTTLDLSNFNTSNCSDIAAMFENCESLTTLDLSSFN
-3403 GGTAG
+3403 TSKDPQMTCMFQNCPELTTIYAASGADWSGVGSSNNMFNGCTALEGGNGTKYNSSYIDATYARIDKEGQKGYFTVIPYYAKVGDVLYYDYATTIEAITNASGSTKVVIYKGTAG
-3408 YGGAIN
+3408 ELGKVGTSSPSGIIGAIMSNSNAQFSFVVPEGANIVLSGDDCENMFAGLNN
-3414 LHAPTDASITIDNC
+3414 LISADLRGFNTSSVTNMSAMFWNC
-3428 VFENN
+3428 PELI
-3433 EVNPGGSAGAI
+3433 S
-3444 DCYTSATLNISN
+3444 LNITN
-3456 TTFTNNVGYQMVNG
+3456 FITNNV
-3470 TRADNVLLGENTQAI
+3470 TRMDNMFVACYKLTTIDVSSFNTGKVEYMDRMFAACTELTTIYAAAGANWKTSVLKSSVEMFLNSEKLPSYRDDCIDATYAR
-3485 LTNCTINGVVVNETK
+3485 INGGETNRGYFTVK
-3500 TGAF
+3500 N